1 MPSGNRRA
9 FRLIEIY
16 DTTDNHVYVDT
27 LISPSYTS
35 ALAQAIQIPGISGM
49 ENIMVILEYDKE
61 NPENL
66 PVIIENTGLINAG
79 DFDICLLASSRKDI
93 NFRNEIHLWIDTRYP
108 ENSSLLILLSFIISG
123 HPDWK
128 KSNIKIFQT
137 CKPDNYEETRTHL
150 TELVKTGRLP
160 ITEKNIEIIIEEG
173 GMTLKNLINEN
184 HLQQH

>member
-1 MPSGNRRA
+1 
-9 FRLIEIY
+9 
-16 DTTDNHVYVDT
+16 
-27 LISPSYTS
+27 
-35 ALAQAIQIPGISGM
+35 
-49 ENIMVILEYDKE
+49 MVILEYDKE

-66 PVIIENTGLINAG
+66 PEIIENTGLIKAG

-173 GMTLKNLINEN
+173 GMTLKNLINEKSSTAALTLIGVDIQLLKRKGESVLAGYDGIGSILFIN
-184 HLQQH
+184 SHNEKDII